1 MEIFPLL
8 FWLLLL
14 GAAACVALLRFRPA
28 WVWATAVSLLGLSLV
43 LWLIVRTQLPVAA
56 VALSWSA
63 SGFLPD
69 WTWRIDPTS
78 WALTF
83 WLLLVSTAVTSRAL
97 LQSPHPT
104 EKPTA
109 PATMLLLTATALS
122 AIWSGSFT
130 GLLAGLTLLLGSWL
144 AMLWLAGER
153 STAFK
158 SKGTILLLGLLLAW
172 PIGSSRTTLLA
183 AALLLNVWPLPLW
196 QPKFTERGTAVSTLA
211 PLLPPLA
218 GALLLLRLLPVTQL
232 SPGVS
237 LLLTVLSLV
246 GFFRGVQ
253 LAWNR
258 LHLPGYAVTA
268 LLLAQ
273 SHLLLLA
280 AIWVGA
286 AGVLAEL
293 RGLLLA
299 GGALYLLVQQPGTHR
314 FVRLGV
320 GSVALASLA
329 GVPLTATFAG
339 RAGLYA
345 AWLADGRWPLV
356 LVLALLHVPLIM
368 AGIWLL
374 RPPADAPAAANRTPP
389 DWLREAAPVLPAVAL
404 FSVSSLNWAAVPL
417 SALLFLAGTA
427 VVGIFL
433 PQFVGQPENVR
444 LTIRQALGSERPSF
458 AEKLPSLKQ
467 LGAGLQTAVNDA
479 ADILDGDNGL
489 LWLLALAVI
498 IILIG

>member
-1 MEIFPLL
+1 MP
-8 FWLLLL
+8 
-14 GAAACVALLRFRPA
+14 RFRPT
-28 WVWATAVSLLGLSLV
+28 WVWPTAVSLLALSLV
-43 LWLIVRTQLPVAA
+43 VWLMVYTQLPVSA
-56 VALSWSA
+56 VALGWSA
-63 SGFLPD
+63 STNLPD
-69 WTWRIDPTS
+69 WTWQINPTS
-78 WALTF
+78 WSLTL
-83 WLLLVSTAVTSRAL
+83 WLLLVSTAVSLHTF
-97 LQSPHPT
+97 LQTPKSAHNPI
-104 EKPTA
+104 A
-109 PATMLLLTATALS
+109 PAAMLLLTAAALS
-122 AIWSGSFT
+122 AIWSDNFT

-144 AMLWLAGER
+144 ATLRLAGEQ
-153 STAFK
+153 SSAFRF
-158 SKGTILLLGLLLAW
+158 KGAILLIALLLAW

-196 QPKFTERGTAVSTLA
+196 QPKTAEQGTALA
-211 PLLPPLA
+211 SLTPLLPPLA
-218 GALLLLRLLPVTQL
+218 GALLLLRLLPVAQL

-237 LLLTVLSLV
+237 LLLTVLSLI

-253 LAWNR
+253 FAWNR

-299 GGALYLLVQQPGTHR
+299 GAALYLLVQQPNTHK

-320 GSVALASLA
+320 GSVTLATLA

-339 RAGLYA
+339 RAGLYT

-374 RPPADAPAAANRTPP
+374 RLPTTTSSQENRTVQ

-404 FSVSSLNWAAVPL
+404 FSFNPAAFSAIPL
-417 SALLFLAGTA
+417 MALLFLAATA
-427 VVGIFL
+427 VAGIVL
-433 PQFVGQPENVR
+433 PQFVGQPEDVR

-458 AEKLPSLKQ
+458 AEKLPSIKQ
-467 LGAGLQTAVNDA
+467 LGEGLQTAVNDA
-479 ADILDGDNGL
+479 ADILDGDSGL